1 MAKKTKRDADID
13 IDPQFQTT
21 REGANSVLRMNLER
35 VLRLEDEKKGI
46 ADDIK
51 DIFTE
56 LKASGYDG
64 AMCRRMKAE
73 MKMEPDAREEML
85 MLESTYRAEI
95 F

>member
-1 MAKKTKRDADID
+1 MAKKPKRELDVDD
-13 IDPQFQTT
+13 DPQFQTT
-21 REGANSVLRMNLER
+21 REGANSVLRMHLER
-35 VLRLEDEKKGI
+35 ALRLEEEKKGI

-64 AMCRRMKAE
+64 KMSRRMMAE
-73 MKMEPDAREEML
+73 MKMKPEDREEML
-85 MLESTYRAEI
+85 MLEQTYRDEV